1 MDGNIWPKIKLKR
14 RKTQFINYYYYLHLV
29 STLNYR
35 ESMNENQE
43 IEKQRAIQNYIEEI
57 QQIKRLSQETSN
69 LSAAQFD
76 EYVEDQFFLEL
87 RSTSLFFRPQHI
99 QWRSHRKYVL
109 PVLMLICVPLLVL
122 HYKNTIST
130 LFMTNIQGIIY
141 PGMSWWR
148 TFTIPLIIAFPG
160 LTQLYD
166 ESCLV
171 PNPLFQI
178 KDLDCRPCMNVV
190 NILDLTNVVDH
201 QPQAVPYMFR
211 VSDKTAVLVISI
223 IVQ

>member
-1 MDGNIWPKIKLKR
+1 MNGN
-14 RKTQFINYYYYLHLV
+14 
-29 STLNYR
+29 R
-35 ESMNENQE
+35 EL
-43 IEKQRAIQNYIEEI
+43 EKQRAIQNYIEEI
-57 QQIKRLSQETSN
+57 QEIKRISKETSN
-69 LSAAQFD
+69 VSDAQFD

-87 RSTSLFFRPQHI
+87 RSTPHIFRPQHVP
-99 QWRSHRKYVL
+99 WRFHRKYVL
-109 PVLMLICVPLLVL
+109 YVLMLLCVPLLVFQ
-122 HYKNTIST
+122 YKNTISS

-141 PGMSWWR
+141 PAMSWWR

-178 KDLDCRPCMNVV
+178 KDLDCRPCMNFL

-201 QPQAVPYMFR
+201 RPTHQAVPYIFR
-211 VSDKTAVLVISI
+211 VSTVLLRR
-223 IVQ
+223 